1 MNRTNTQSQN
11 NDAEAQQEEKR
22 RRLIDVIAPPAIDIE
37 SDYSKLGDTYVK
49 TLFVSSYPRF
59 LAQNWLSPI
68 INLDQVLDISIH
80 IHPIPTELVLK
91 KLQGQLTGVES
102 EMMERNRKG
111 LVRDPMLEAAYQNIE
126 ELRDRLQTSEER
138 MFKFGLYVI
147 LYGKNENELK
157 DVESEIR
164 SILESKLVYL
174 KPASFQQDLGIK
186 TALPLAMDAL
196 NLTASFNTSPL
207 ASTFPFVSFDL
218 SDDKGILYGINRH
231 NSSLILFDRFSLENA
246 NTVVLGKSG
255 GGKSYT
261 IKLEILRSMMFGT
274 SVIVIDPEREYKYL
288 ADATGGSFFEVSL
301 TSGDNI
307 NPFDIPTPQ
316 KDEKPEEVFRANI
329 ITLLGLLKL
338 MLGSMTPEEEST
350 LNEGIEQ
357 TYAAY
362 DITPEIENFWNK
374 TPPLMG
380 DLKKVLESMRG
391 GEDLAKRLEK
401 YTDGVYSGFLNE
413 QSNIKLD
420 NKLVVFSIRDMEDE
434 LRPIAMYIIIDYI
447 WSSIR
452 RELKKRILAIDE
464 AWWMLQHKESAS
476 FLFGIAK
483 RARKY
488 FLGVTT
494 ISQDI
499 ADFLSSDY
507 GKAIIA
513 NSSLQLLMKQ
523 SPVTI
528 EQVQDVFNL
537 TDEEKFLLLE
547 NNVGEGLFFA
557 GTKHVAIRVV
567 SSYIEDQIITSDP
580 AQILEIEKAKEE
592 Q

>member
-1 MNRTNTQSQN
+1 
-11 NDAEAQQEEKR
+11 
-22 RRLIDVIAPPAIDIE
+22 IE
-37 SDYSKLGDTYVK
+37 SDYSKLGDTFVK

-80 IHPIPTELVLK
+80 IQPIPTELVLK
-91 KLQGQLTGVES
+91 KLMSQLTGVES

-111 LVRDPMLEAAYQNIE
+111 LVRDPLLEAAYKNIE

-138 MFKFGLYVI
+138 MFRFGLYII
-147 LYGKNENELK
+147 LYGKSENELQ
-157 DVESEIR
+157 DVENEIR
-164 SILESKLVYL
+164 SILESKLVYV

-186 TALPLAMDAL
+186 TALPLAIDAL

-288 ADATGGSFFEVSL
+288 AEATGGSFFEVSL

-307 NPFDIPTPQ
+307 NPFDIPVPQ
-316 KDEKPEEVFRANI
+316 TDEKPEEVFRANI

-338 MLGSMTPEEEST
+338 MLGSMTPEDEST
-350 LNEGIEQ
+350 LNEAIEQ

-362 DITPEIENFWNK
+362 DITPEIEKFWEK

-380 DLKKVLESMRG
+380 DLKKVLDSMRG
-391 GEDLAKRLEK
+391 GENLAKRLEK

-413 QSNIKLD
+413 QSNIDLD

-523 SPVTI
+523 SPTTI
-528 EQVQDVFNL
+528 DHVQDVFNL

-580 AQILEIEKAKEE
+580 AQILEMKKAKKEE
-592 Q
+592 